1 MIDSDNVT
9 SHFQPLIEC
18 EDRWYTF
25 CFGGNLETLDS
36 ELVSDEGTMPL
47 MSILLSMSQVAIL
60 QLLDYHMDCFQ
71 VAILQLLDY
80 HVDCFQVAILQLL
93 DYHVDCF
100 WVAIL
105 QLLDYHVDCFQVA
118 IVQLLDYHVDC
129 FQVAILQLLDYHVDW
144 LEQKST
150 FTYHQ
155 GRWLYALLT
164 CVELPLI
171 PETCSTVR
179 TLARE
184 CSRIR
189 ATLDPTDENTLDQ
202 LNFFICLVTKYFR
215 QYDLGEVL

>member
-1 MIDSDNVT
+1 MLRGSRLQSLQLLDYHEDC
-9 SHFQPLIEC
+9 FQA
-18 EDRWYTF
+18 
-25 CFGGNLETLDS
+25 
-36 ELVSDEGTMPL
+36 
-47 MSILLSMSQVAIL
+47 AIL
-60 QLLDYHMDCFQ
+60 QLLDYHE
-71 VAILQLLDY
+71 
-80 HVDCFQVAILQLL
+80 
-93 DYHVDCF
+93 
-100 WVAIL
+100 
-105 QLLDYHVDCFQVA
+105 
-118 IVQLLDYHVDC
+118 DC

-189 ATLDPTDENTLDQ
+189 ATLCLTNFPLSQPSRVEPFELVRTGTSVTLMSPVTTQLRVTKWFELVQTGTSVTLMSPVTTQLRDPADETTLDQ

>member
-1 MIDSDNVT
+1 MIDSDSVT

-25 CFGGNLETLDS
+25 CFGGNLETIDS
-36 ELVSDEGTMPL
+36 ELVSDEGMMPL
-47 MSILLSMSQVAIL
+47 VSILLSMS
-60 QLLDYHMDCFQ
+60 
-71 VAILQLLDY
+71 
-80 HVDCFQVAILQLL
+80 
-93 DYHVDCF
+93 
-100 WVAIL
+100 
-105 QLLDYHVDCFQVA
+105 
-118 IVQLLDYHVDC
+118 
-129 FQVAILQLLDYHVDW
+129 QVAILQLLDYHVDW

-189 ATLDPTDENTLDQ
+189 ATLDPADENTLDQ